1 MHTANARYVCLRVAG
16 SSREEEHMNIVVL
29 AKQVPDPEAIVDI
42 RSDGSGL
49 EIEPK
54 FATNLFDEFALEE
67 ALRQREKHGGKVRVI
82 TLGGGKATEVL
93 RTGIAMGADEA
104 LLLDDP
110 SFLGGDGFATALALS
125 RAIQKEPFDLV
136 ICGRQA
142 TDDDCGEV
150 GPMVAQF
157 LKLPH
162 VGGITKLD
170 ISDGK
175 ATAESPVE
183 GNKTVVEVP
192 LPAVFTTTKG
202 LNEAR
207 VPLITGVM
215 KAMKVQ
221 IPKIT
226 PAELGLSQEE
236 LGKNASKVRIERYL
250 PPKKRTGVHLILG
263 NAKEA
268 AAEAV
273 RILADEVRVF

>member
-1 MHTANARYVCLRVAG
+1 
-16 SSREEEHMNIVVL
+16 MNIVVL
-29 AKQVPDPEAIVDI
+29 AKQVPDPEAFVEI
-42 RSDGSGL
+42 RGDGTGL

-67 ALRQREKHGGKVRVI
+67 ALRLREKHGGKVKVI

-110 SFLGGDGFATALALS
+110 AFFDGDGYATALALS
-125 RAIQKEPFDLV
+125 RAIKREPFDLV
-136 ICGRQA
+136 LCGKQA
-142 TDDDCGEV
+142 TDDDRGEV

-157 LKLPH
+157 LNLPH

-170 ISDGK
+170 IADGK
-175 ATAESPVE
+175 ATTEFPVE
-183 GNKTVVEVP
+183 GGKTVAEVP
-192 LPAVFTTTKG
+192 LPAVFTAQKG

-221 IPKIT
+221 IPKVT
-226 PAELGLSQEE
+226 PQELGLSAEE
-236 LGKNASKVRIERYL
+236 IGKAGSKVRIVKYL
-250 PPKKRTGVHLILG
+250 PPKKRAGVHFIPG
-263 NAKEA
+263 DAGEA
-268 AAEAV
+268 AAEVV
-273 RILADEVRVF
+273 RILVDEVRVI

>member
-1 MHTANARYVCLRVAG
+1 
-16 SSREEEHMNIVVL
+16 MNIVVL
-29 AKQVPDPEAIVDI
+29 AKQVPDPEAFVEI
-42 RSDGSGL
+42 RGDGARL

-67 ALRQREKHGGKVRVI
+67 ALRIREKHGGKVKVI

-110 SFLGGDGFATALALS
+110 AFLDGDGYATALALS
-125 RAIQKEPFDLV
+125 RAITREPFDLV
-136 ICGRQA
+136 LCGKQA
-142 TDDDCGEV
+142 TDDDRGEV

-157 LKLPH
+157 LNLPH

-170 ISDGK
+170 IADGK

-183 GNKTVVEVP
+183 GGKAVVEVP
-192 LPAVFTTTKG
+192 LPAVFTAQKG

-221 IPKIT
+221 IPKVT
-226 PAELGLSQEE
+226 PEDLGLSKEE
-236 LGKNASKVRIERYL
+236 LGKVGSKVRIEQYL
-250 PPKKRTGVHLILG
+250 PPKKRAGVHLIPG
-263 NAKEA
+263 DAKEA

-273 RILADEVRVF
+273 RILVDEVRII